1 MNKKEEVNKLYKNFK
16 ILCDVLFEEYDSK
29 FYDEQYEEISRLY
42 HSLRKTISFNDF
54 NTAIF
59 VNLYQKE
66 KQDELPII
74 ESKYFYS
81 VNTTIKFSKTYNK
94 IIENYLKKIK

>member
-1 MNKKEEVNKLYKNFK
+1 MNKKEEVNKLYQTFK
-16 ILCDVLFEEYDSK
+16 ILCDILFEDYDIS
-29 FYDEQYEEISRLY
+29 FYDAQYEEISKLY
-42 HSLRKTISFNDF
+42 HSLNKTMSYNDF
-54 NTAIF
+54 KTSIF

-94 IIENYLKKIK
+94 IIENYLKKQ

>member
-42 HSLRKTISFNDF
+42 HSLRNTMSFNDF